1 MDMVVAIHALM
12 VILRT
17 EGHALGARR
26 LRNRPPGGVMT
37 GTARP
42 NDRDAWLDRRLAHLL
57 PGVPERFRDLIGFL
71 LIIAVVQAAFW
82 GIYASPLWP
91 KPSET
96 RLDRI
101 AFTETTLARLPKPT
115 TLAAAQA
122 RYEPVELPHTEC
134 CEPAYLALKL
144 KFDLPAVPADGL
156 GLAAY
161 QQVDNFI
168 IQVNGSTVFAR
179 GEMSWPGQAFEGQRP
194 VVDRIPA
201 GLLNVGANEVTFIT
215 VRQGLPYT
223 DLVPPILAPWPQV
236 SQWAEVRLW
245 RYLDYRQ
252 LSGWTT
258 AIIGL
263 FALLLAFRA
272 PQRRFALWLVALC
285 GGWTAYALYG
295 LVLDPP
301 FGGIMRLWLFFVVH
315 ALTAV
320 SLAGL
325 IDAWSERPWPWFQ
338 RGLVAVFVVFCALCG
353 VWLTMRP
360 MPEGY
365 DVPSVIWVWLS
376 VALGAAAVVR
386 LLWHFAT
393 ARDPRRLEAALLT
406 ICATCIVLDV
416 IGEHFGLN
424 TGGFLVDSAPILLL
438 ALAAAFVQRNFTLF
452 RSAVS
457 LNTLLSDTLTARE
470 AELDIAHAREREL
483 VRHQA
488 HDDER
493 RRIMRDMHDG
503 LGSQLMSMLLAARRG
518 VADSDQ
524 VAEGLQSVIDEM
536 RLMIDSMDSVGESLA
551 SALATFQERV
561 RPRVE
566 AAGFALDWSADV
578 QGALPDYPPR
588 SLLQVFRIL
597 QEAVNN
603 ALKHSGGDRIS
614 INILARPSAPLTLS
628 VSDNGKGGVLVGKV
642 GRGLSNMRARAGL
655 IGGVVDIESTDRG
668 VTVSL
673 TLSPV
678 APEIIAAT

>member
-1 MDMVVAIHALM
+1 
-12 VILRT
+12 
-17 EGHALGARR
+17 
-26 LRNRPPGGVMT
+26 MT
-37 GTARP
+37 GTVSSTEQGS
-42 NDRDAWLDRRLAHLL
+42 WLDRRLKRIL
-57 PGVPERFRDLIGFL
+57 PGVPGGGRDLIGFI
-71 LIIAVVQAAFW
+71 LIIALVQVVFW
-82 GIYASPLWP
+82 GLYASPLWP
-91 KPSET
+91 KPSEAE
-96 RLDRI
+96 LDHV
-101 AFTETTLARLPKPT
+101 AFTGTTLAHLPKPT
-115 TLAAAQA
+115 PLAAAQA

-134 CEPAYLALKL
+134 CDPAYLALRL
-144 KFDLPAVPADGL
+144 TFDLPVVPAEGL
-156 GLAAY
+156 GIAAY

-168 IQVNGSTVFAR
+168 IQVNGSTIFAR
-179 GEMSWPGQAFEGQRP
+179 GEMAYPDQAFEGQRP

-201 GLLNVGANEVTFIT
+201 GLLKTGSNELTFIT

-236 SQWAEVRLW
+236 AEWAEVRLW
-245 RYLDYRQ
+245 RYIDYRQ

-263 FALLLAFRA
+263 FALLMAFRA

-301 FGGIMRLWLFFVVH
+301 FGAMMRLWLFFVVH

-325 IDAWSERPWPWFQ
+325 IDAWSERPWPRFQ
-338 RGLVAVFVVFCALCG
+338 QGLVAVFLTFCAFCA
-353 VWLTMRP
+353 VWLTMWP

-365 DVPSVIWVWLS
+365 DIPSLVWVWLS
-376 VALGAAAVVR
+376 VALGVAAVVR

-393 ARDPRRLEAALLT
+393 VRDPRRLEAALLT
-406 ICATCIVLDV
+406 ICAICIVLDV
-416 IGEHFGLN
+416 VGEHFGLN

-438 ALAAAFVQRNFTLF
+438 ALVAAFVQRNFTLF

-457 LNTLLSDTLTARE
+457 LNTLLSDTLKARE
-470 AELDIAHAREREL
+470 AELDVAHAREREL

-518 VADSDQ
+518 VADSEQ

-551 SALATFQERV
+551 SALATFHERV
-561 RPRVE
+561 RPRIE

-578 QGALPDYPPR
+578 QGDLPDYPPR
-588 SLLQVFRIL
+588 TLLQLFRIL

-628 VSDNGKGGVLVGKV
+628 VNDNGKGGVLTGKV
-642 GRGLSNMRARAGL
+642 GRGLTNMRARAGL
-655 IGGVVDIESTDRG
+655 IGGVVEIESTDRG
-668 VTVSL
+668 VTVAL
-673 TLSPV
+673 TLNPAAAEAPVEAPAEV
-678 APEIIAAT
+678 APAS